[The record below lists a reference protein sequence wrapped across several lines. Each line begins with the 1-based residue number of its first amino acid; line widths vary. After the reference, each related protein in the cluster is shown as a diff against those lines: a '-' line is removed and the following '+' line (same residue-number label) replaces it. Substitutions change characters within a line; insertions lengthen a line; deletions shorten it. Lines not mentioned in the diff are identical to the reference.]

1 MVVHP
6 LAPWVA
12 RRFVYIQPATTEQTH
27 RPDRPQP
34 IPPTPDQSTEHS
46 EQESHEGH
54 RNGTPR
60 WDSALRQAPPAGRH
74 ARAVPASRETVGDL
88 RSCAMAIGVRSWDGG
103 ATRRRGM
110 DGAAAALPSNDGT
123 TRAAATTSPH
133 HTARLGSVRE
143 GAVACRILYGT
154 TVLFSTGLLY
164 RSG

>member
-1 MVVHP
+1 MHP

-103 ATRRRGM
+103 ATRRRGR
-110 DGAAAALPSNDGT
+110 DGWCRRRVTQQRRDHPSCSHQHLT
-123 TRAAATTSPH
+123 TT
-133 HTARLGSVRE
+133 RLGSVRE

-154 TVLFSTGLLY
+154 TLLY
-164 RSG
+164 WATLP